1 MPAGAEL
8 LLSERVLDK
17 DEPRG
22 PGGSSNLN
30 MLLYFAGRETT
41 RTEYELMLAEAGFV
55 DIETVSLQR
64 GRALLTARKKCRG
77 EPNVIFTRQPPQD
90 GVRRGGHTSS
100 EPVAT
105 AGRQV
110 HLTSQT
116 LG

>member
-8 LLSERVLDK
+8 LLSELVLDK

-55 DIETVSLQR
+55 D
-64 GRALLTARKKCRG
+64 CRRR
-77 EPNVIFTRQPPQD
+77 VKTDPPL
-90 GVRRGGHTSS
+90 
-100 EPVAT
+100 PVEF
-105 AGRQV
+105 
-110 HLTSQT
+110 
-116 LG
+116 